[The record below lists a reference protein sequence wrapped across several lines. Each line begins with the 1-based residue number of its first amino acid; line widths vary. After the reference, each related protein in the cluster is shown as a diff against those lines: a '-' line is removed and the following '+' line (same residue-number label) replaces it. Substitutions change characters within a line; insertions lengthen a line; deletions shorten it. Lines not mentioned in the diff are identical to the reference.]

1 MLAGGFGSLLA
12 LVLGLYLGWITE
24 LTGSTLP
31 AVLGHVVNN
40 ILFTLITSRWGGIDG
55 VEINVALAAAGAL
68 VFAAVVAGL
77 RRPPSAPVEG
87 AWFTSVA
94 LRVWK
99 RLRR

>member
-1 MLAGGFGSLLA
+1 
-12 LVLGLYLGWITE
+12 
-24 LTGSTLP
+24 
-31 AVLGHVVNN
+31 
-40 ILFTLITSRWGGIDG
+40 LFTLVTSRWGGIDG

-68 VFAAVVAGL
+68 VFAGVVAGL
-77 RRPPSAPVEG
+77 RHAPSTPVEG